1 MNTLTAS
8 SLEELGTQLRL
19 RRAEVQSHIH
29 ARLHGS
35 EQAETAAPGADAE
48 ASEGGEDDGAG
59 KLEPTDMALLDHELM
74 ALRDI
79 DGALERLDAGLAG
92 VCSEC
97 AGTVPLARL
106 LANPTARTCIA
117 CQEKIEQK
125 QSVAPSAMH

>member
-1 MNTLTAS
+1 MSTLTAS

-19 RRAEVQSHIH
+19 RRAEVQEHIH
-29 ARLHGS
+29 ARLHGP
-35 EQAETAAPGADAE
+35 EQAETDAPGPDAE
-48 ASEGGEDDGAG
+48 ASEDGDAGAG
-59 KLEPTDMALLDHELM
+59 KLEPADMALLDHELM

-97 AGTVPLARL
+97 AGPVPLARL
-106 LANPTARTCIA
+106 LANPSAQTCIA

-125 QSVAPSAMH
+125 QSVAPSAMN